1 MALNNKN
8 GNHETRGRWLPAAGV
23 VALVL
28 IILLVIYFSR
38 SRNLAVR
45 AVTVERGTIS
55 SQISTNGKV
64 EPLHNFEAHAP
75 GPTTIR
81 HIYVHEGQKVKRGQL
96 LLQLDDADARTQAA
110 RAAAQLR
117 ASEAGLNAVNSGGTR
132 EEVLA
137 AEAELV
143 KARTDQEAASRNL
156 EALKRLQTQGAASD
170 GEVHDA
176 ENQLQRANAQLHLL
190 DEKKTNRYSSSEI
203 ARVQADNNEAAASLH
218 AAMDLLSKTNVRSPL
233 DGVVYSLPARENAF
247 VSQGDVLIEVA
258 DLSKVLVRTFVDE
271 PDIGRLT
278 PGQRIDLTWD
288 ALPGRK
294 WSGTVTVVPTSVQHR
309 ETRNV
314 GELTCIVDNTDMKLL
329 PNVNV
334 GVSIITAEHSNAL
347 ILPREAVRQDVAKPY
362 VYEIVD
368 GTLKRYEIETSVS
381 NLTQIEVTGLREHAA
396 VALNSPS
403 GKPLS
408 DGLAVRVVP

>member
-1 MALNNKN
+1 MALNNKHAN
-8 GNHETRGRWLPAAGV
+8 AETRGRWLPAAGI
-23 VALVL
+23 VALL
-28 IILLVIYFSR
+28 IILLLIYFSR

-64 EPLHNFEAHAP
+64 EPLQNFEAHAP
-75 GPTTIR
+75 GPTTVR
-81 HIYVHEGQKVKRGQL
+81 HVYVHEGQKVKKGQL
-96 LLQLDDADARTQAA
+96 LLQLDDADARAQAA

-143 KARTDQEAASRNL
+143 KARTDQEAATRNL
-156 EALKRLQTQGAASD
+156 EALKRLQTQGAASA

-176 ENQLQRANAQLHLL
+176 DNQLQRANAQLHLL
-190 DEKKTNRYSSSEI
+190 EEKKTKRYSGSEI
-203 ARVQADNNEAAASLH
+203 ARVQAENNEAAAGLH
-218 AAMDLLSKTNVRSPL
+218 AANDLLSKTNVRSPL

-247 VSQGDVLIEVA
+247 VNQGDVLIEVA

-288 ALPGRK
+288 ALPGRR

-368 GTLKRYEIETSVS
+368 GTLKRHEIETSVS

-396 VALNSPS
+396 VALNSTS

-408 DGLAVRVVP
+408 DGLEVRVVP

>member
-1 MALNNKN
+1 MALNNKQAN
-8 GNHETRGRWLPAAGV
+8 AEARGRWLPAAGV
-23 VALVL
+23 VALL
-28 IILLVIYFSR
+28 IILLLIYFSR

-64 EPLHNFEAHAP
+64 EPLNNFEAHAP
-75 GPTTIR
+75 GPTTVR
-81 HIYVHEGQKVKRGQL
+81 HVYVHEGQKVRKGQV

-117 ASEAGLNAVNSGGTR
+117 ASEAGLNALSNGGTQ

-143 KARTDQEAASRNL
+143 KARTDQEAATRNL
-156 EALKRLQTQGAASD
+156 EALKRLQTQGAASA

-176 ENQLQRANAQLHLL
+176 ENQLQRANAQLRLL
-190 DEKKTNRYSSSEI
+190 EEKKTKRYSRSEI
-203 ARVQADNNEAAASLH
+203 ARVQAENNEAAASLH
-218 AAMDLLSKTNVRSPL
+218 AANDLLSKTNVRSPL

-247 VSQGDVLIEVA
+247 VNQGDVLIEVA

-271 PDIGRLT
+271 PDIGRLM

-368 GTLKRYEIETSVS
+368 GTIRRREIETSVS
-381 NLTQIEVTGLREHAA
+381 NLTQIEIIGLREHAE
-396 VALNSPS
+396 VALNSTS
-403 GKPLS
+403 GRALS

>member
-1 MALNNKN
+1 MALNNKQAN
-8 GNHETRGRWLPAAGV
+8 AEARGRWLPAAGV
-23 VALVL
+23 VALL
-28 IILLVIYFSR
+28 IILLLIYFSR

-64 EPLHNFEAHAP
+64 EPLNNFEAHAP
-75 GPTTIR
+75 GPTTVR
-81 HIYVHEGQKVKRGQL
+81 HVYVHEGQKVRKGQV

-117 ASEAGLNAVNSGGTR
+117 ASEAGLNALSNGGTQ

-143 KARTDQEAASRNL
+143 KARTDQEAATRNL
-156 EALKRLQTQGAASD
+156 EALKRLQTQGAASA

-176 ENQLQRANAQLHLL
+176 ENQLQRANAQLRLL
-190 DEKKTNRYSSSEI
+190 EEKKTKRYSRSEI
-203 ARVQADNNEAAASLH
+203 ARVQAENNEAAASLH
-218 AAMDLLSKTNVRSPL
+218 AANDLLSKTNVRSPL

-247 VSQGDVLIEVA
+247 VNQGDLLIEVA

-271 PDIGRLT
+271 PDIGRLM

-368 GTLKRYEIETSVS
+368 GTIRRREIETSVS
-381 NLTQIEVTGLREHAA
+381 NLTQIEIIGLREHAE
-396 VALNSPS
+396 VALNSTS
-403 GKPLS
+403 GRALS